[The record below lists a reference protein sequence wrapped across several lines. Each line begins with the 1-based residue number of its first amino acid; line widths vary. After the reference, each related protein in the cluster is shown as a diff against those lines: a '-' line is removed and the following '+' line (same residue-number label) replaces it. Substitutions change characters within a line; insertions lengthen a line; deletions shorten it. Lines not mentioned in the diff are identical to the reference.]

1 MTSSNRFHDSIPPL
15 PLVNLTIEQ
24 EFKMR
29 QIEDALSKTD
39 IDVKDIITVFI
50 SLQHQNFVLANN
62 LKQLLKQW

>member
-1 MTSSNRFHDSIPPL
+1 
-15 PLVNLTIEQ
+15 
-24 EFKMR
+24 MR
-29 QIEDALSKTD
+29 QIEDALSKKD

>member
-1 MTSSNRFHDSIPPL
+1 
-15 PLVNLTIEQ
+15 
-24 EFKMR
+24 MR